1 VFVLGLLGFLLC
13 VLCFLW
19 WVLCVFVEIG
29 GFWVVNMGQG
39 KKAFSIGKP
48 VMLTP
53 QGVSS
58 SLLLLFMMLTVAFLW
73 K

>member
-19 WVLCVFVEIG
+19 RVLCVFVENA

-39 KKAFSIGKP
+39 KKAFSIGKRTCAKL
-48 VMLTP
+48 VF
-53 QGVSS
+53 GVIFW
-58 SLLLLFMMLTVAFLW
+58 L